1 LQLFNS
7 MGRKL
12 EEFVPSGDVV
22 GVYACGITPYDTTHL
37 GHAFTYLT
45 ADVLIRYLEFKGY
58 AVRYVQNVTDIDD
71 DILRKAKQVG
81 EDWRTLVNHWT
92 AHFIEDMM
100 ALNVRAPDVFPRA
113 TEAIPQIV
121 EIVARLLDAG
131 VAYRGDGNVYF
142 HIDAWPEY
150 GKLSRLP
157 RVEMLTLANERG
169 NNPQDPC
176 KQDPLDFVL
185 WQAQAPQEPGW
196 SSPWG
201 VGRPGWHIECSTL
214 AQKFLG
220 QSVDIHM
227 GGADLIFP
235 HHESEIAQVEPAS
248 GVKPFVRYWMHVAMV
263 YHEGEKMSK
272 SLGNLV
278 MVRDL
283 LRQYSADALR
293 IYLAGHHYRTTW
305 SYDAEELRQA
315 AQVAD
320 ELRRA
325 ACAISEKGPQLDV
338 EEEEAAFMRAM
349 DADLDTPQALSA
361 LERIGKAILAGE
373 GGRDVR
379 VAQQKLRSLG
389 GIFGLRLD
397 VEGAAAGGE
406 DAWRRHLAHFAGE
419 TGA

>member
-7 MGRKL
+7 MGNKL
-12 EEFVPSGDVV
+12 EEFVPGGDVV

-45 ADVLIRYLEFKGY
+45 ADILIRYLEFNGY
-58 AVRYVQNVTDIDD
+58 PVRYVQNVTDIDD

-121 EIVARLLDAG
+121 EMVERLLDAG

-142 HIDAWPEY
+142 HIDAWPDY

-157 RVEMLTLANERG
+157 RAEMLSLANERG
-169 NNPQDPC
+169 NNPQDPY

-201 VGRPGWHIECSTL
+201 MGRPGWHIECSTL

-248 GVKPFVRYWMHVAMV
+248 GGKPFVRYWMHVAMV

-293 IYLAGHHYRTTW
+293 IYLARHHYRATW
-305 SYDAEELRQA
+305 SYDAEELQQA

-325 ACAISEKGPQLDV
+325 ACARPEKGPQLDI
-338 EEEEAAFMRAM
+338 EEEEAAFIRAM

-361 LERIGKAILAGE
+361 LECMGKAILGGE
-373 GGRDVR
+373 DGRDVS
-379 VAQQKLRSLG
+379 VAQQKLRILG
-389 GIFGLRLD
+389 GVFGLRLG
-397 VEGAAAGGE
+397 VEAAAARNE
-406 DAWRRHLAHFAGE
+406 DGWRRHLAQFAGE